1 MGGCWRL
8 SDCQACGTA
17 EGVSRDESF
26 ATGSFGR
33 ECMMG
38 PVMGERRRSLRLRV
52 ATDGGGIGMVDLYGT
67 PEGVP

>member
-33 ECMMG
+33 ECID
-38 PVMGERRRSLRLRV
+38 PSLRS
-52 ATDGGGIGMVDLYGT
+52 AQGQDDIAQ
-67 PEGVP
+67 